1 MKKCSVCQCVTTDD
15 PFIIYDKKKKFI
27 CSYKCTRNPEGHIK
41 KERIDNWEDF
51 ECPLPVM
58 NGSFMIKTNKEIQ
71 NMTNIERAKYE
82 HELEIHVK
90 KNPRSI
96 DYIHLI
102 NLDYDDYDDDS
113 SSTSSD

>member
-1 MKKCSVCQCVTTDD
+1 MNKCSVCQCVTTDD
-15 PFIIYDKKKKFI
+15 PFIIYDKGII
-27 CSYKCTRNPEGHIK
+27 CSYICSNRNPEGHIP
-41 KERIDNWEDF
+41 KERIKNWKDF

-82 HELEIHVK
+82 RDLEIHVK

-96 DYIHLI
+96 DYINLI
-102 NLDYDDYDDDS
+102 NLDYDDYDDDN